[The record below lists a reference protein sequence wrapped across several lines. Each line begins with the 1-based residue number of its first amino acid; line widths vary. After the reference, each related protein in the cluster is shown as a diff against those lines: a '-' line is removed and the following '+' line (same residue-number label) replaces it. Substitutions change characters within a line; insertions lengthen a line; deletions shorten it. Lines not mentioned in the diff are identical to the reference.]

1 MSNQP
6 GIFLE
11 IEVLLEAAS
20 LRLSIWKDTD
30 DKEDKPLFIWL
41 KEDVLFKCE

>member
-1 MSNQP
+1 MINQL

-20 LRLSIWKDTD
+20 LRLSRWKDTD
-30 DKEDKPLFIWL
+30 DKKDKPLFIWL
-41 KEDVLFKCE
+41 KKDVLFKCE